1 MSLSAIAYPN
11 GLGAISDTIDL
22 VIMDLWGCMHDG
34 INVYPAALDALR
46 QLQAKNIPVA
56 LVSNAPRRTE
66 IIRPRLR
73 QLGITDDLY
82 AGIYTSGE
90 MIWQH
95 ISGKSDPAYRDL
107 GRRAYAI
114 VADHDRSFFEGL
126 DLTATDDIAAAD
138 FILVIGVEN
147 EHVTVMDFDPVLRQ
161 AQARSLKLVCANPDL
176 IVHRGGIAEICAGAI
191 ADEYQRLGGTVLIE
205 GKPYP
210 GIYRRV
216 IADFG
221 IKDVTRVIGVGDALR
236 TDVAGAA
243 GIGARSLFIAGGIH
257 HGDLLREG
265 QIDRDVLDRLS
276 AQGPRPSYALPYL
289 AW

>member
-1 MSLSAIAYPN
+1 MSLSAIAYLD

-34 INVYPAALDALR
+34 INVYPAALNTLH
-46 QLQAKNIPVA
+46 QLKAKGIPVA

-95 ISGKSDPAYRDL
+95 LSTRYDPAYGKL

-114 VADHDRSFFEGL
+114 VADHDRSFFDGL
-126 DLTATDDIAAAD
+126 DVTPTEDIADAD
-138 FILVIGVEN
+138 FILAIGVEN
-147 EHVTVMDFDPVLRQ
+147 EHVTVMDFDPVLKK
-161 AQARSLKLVCANPDL
+161 ALARGLTLICANPDL
-176 IVHRGGIAEICAGAI
+176 MVHRGGIAEICAGAI
-191 ADEYQRLGGTVLIE
+191 ADEYQRLGGDVLIE

-216 IADFG
+216 IADFA

-243 GIGARSLFIAGGIH
+243 GIGAKSLFIAGGIH
-257 HGDLLREG
+257 QGDLLREG
-265 QIDRDVLDRLS
+265 RIDREVLDHLS